1 LETLMYQALY
11 RKWRPRTFD
20 DVLGQEHVT
29 GTLKRQ
35 VASGRLSHAYL
46 FVGTRGSG
54 KTSCAKI
61 LARAVNCEA
70 PVNGN
75 PCNECASC
83 RGIDNGSVL
92 DVMELDAA
100 SNNRID
106 NVRDI
111 IDEAVYTPVSVK
123 KRVYIIDEVH
133 MMTPQAFGALL
144 QILEEPPEHLLFIMA
159 TTEVYKV
166 PTTIVSRCQR
176 FSFRRL
182 AADTVAG
189 LLSAVAAAEG
199 FALDAE
205 ASGILAR
212 LSDGSMRD
220 ALSLLDQCAAGGDV
234 GAGTVRAALG
244 LAGADNAARIVDAIL
259 DRDVA
264 RALETLD
271 EVFWGGG
278 DMAAVTGEMSRL
290 LRDCLIAKLVP
301 KAASGLLS
309 GGYDAPLLEGL
320 SKKAASAEL
329 YSCIE
334 ALSDTARD
342 ITRGMNGRMSA
353 ELSVIRLCE
362 R

>member
-1 LETLMYQALY
+1 MYQALY

-61 LARAVNCEA
+61 LARAVNCES
-70 PVNGN
+70 PVGGN
-75 PCNECASC
+75 PCNSCASC
-83 RGIDNGSVL
+83 TGIDSGAVL

-106 NVRDI
+106 NVRALI
-111 IDEAVYTPVSVK
+111 EEAVYTPVSVRR
-123 KRVYIIDEVH
+123 RVYIIDEVH

-144 QILEEPPEHLLFIMA
+144 QILEEPPGHLLFIMA
-159 TTEVYKV
+159 TTEVHKV
-166 PTTIVSRCQR
+166 PPTIVSRCQR

-182 AADTVAG
+182 AADTIAG
-189 LLSAVAAAEG
+189 RLGAVAAAEG
-199 FALDAE
+199 FALEAE
-205 ASGILAR
+205 AAEILAR

-220 ALSLLDQCAAGGDV
+220 ALSLLDQCAAGGEDI
-234 GAGTVRAALG
+234 GAGAVRAALG

-259 DRDVA
+259 DRDSA
-264 RALETLD
+264 RALQALD

-278 DMAAVTGEMSRL
+278 DMAAVMGEMTRL
-290 LRDCLIAKLVP
+290 LRDCLISKLVP
-301 KAASGLLS
+301 KGASGLLT
-309 GGYDAPLLEGL
+309 GGYGAALLESL
-320 SKKAASAEL
+320 SNKATGAEL
-329 YSCIE
+329 YGCME
-334 ALSDTARD
+334 TLSDTARD
-342 ITRGMNGRMSA
+342 ITRGLNARMSA
-353 ELSVIRLCE
+353 ELGIIRLCE
-362 R
+362 TIKI